1 MRSAVCGR
9 AYSLRCASSSSRMSI
24 RSDGDGSY
32 VLASDIGSLNYAGSY
47 RIILEIVLP
56 CVAASSVSFAP
67 PFPAEFTHS
76 AAPPFPR
83 ESPFAR
89 MRRGIRRSLRSL
101 STIASEFPSVALL
114 VFSFVQFSMCSRRCR
129 LRCISSSSRTSVRSD
144 GDEGYETPGGLK
156 WTRTTDL
163 TIISRVL

>member
-1 MRSAVCGR
+1 
-9 AYSLRCASSSSRMSI
+9 MSI

-67 PFPAEFTHS
+67 PFPAELTHS

-114 VFSFVQFSMCSRRCR
+114 VFSFVQFSMCSRRF
-129 LRCISSSSRTSVRSD
+129 LRKRR
-144 GDEGYETPGGLK
+144 EGYETPGGLK